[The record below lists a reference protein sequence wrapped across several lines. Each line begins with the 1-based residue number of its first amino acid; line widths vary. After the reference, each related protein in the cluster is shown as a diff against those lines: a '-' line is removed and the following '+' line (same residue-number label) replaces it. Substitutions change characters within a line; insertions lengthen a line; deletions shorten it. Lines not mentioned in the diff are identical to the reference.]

1 MNVAM
6 FGGFGK
12 RMLSSGWTKETAIAF
27 AGGGEFD
34 LTNITPGDNARL
46 TAFAMFGG
54 IDIVVDE
61 GTQVTM
67 TGFNAFGSREV
78 AVAAADGPAIHVRAF
93 ALFGGIKVSP
103 PESTQPSLPEG

>member
-1 MNVAM
+1 MNVAV

-12 RMLSSGWTKETAIAF
+12 RMLAPGWTKETAVAI

-34 LTNITPGDNARL
+34 LTDVAPGEDAQL
-46 TAFAMFGG
+46 TAVAVFGG

-67 TGFNAFGSREV
+67 SGFSLFGSREV
-78 AVAAADGPAIHVRAF
+78 TVVASDGPVLHVRAF
-93 ALFGGIKVSP
+93 ALFGGVEVKP
-103 PESTQPSLPEG
+103 PKRP